1 MVEFMNE
8 VLKQKADLMV
18 NNYNVLKSNFK
29 WDTNLFKHFGAMVY
43 ATKDK
48 RIDAERLEEVKRFI
62 NDETSWT
69 SYFRGTN
76 KFIIASLLS
85 LEENYGEFFRRMT
98 EVYERMKDKGLK
110 RSVQLPTAA
119 YTITK
124 EVPKDQW
131 DEKIDRMIQ
140 FYDKMK
146 ENHFWITSADDYVFA
161 AVLGSTDLNVSETT
175 YNMERCYNYLNNEGF
190 YKGNYLQTL
199 SHILAIGEETVEEK
213 CSKAVKLHNRLKE
226 QGCKL
231 QYHGMATLGLLA
243 LVTSD
248 VDSMVRD
255 IKEVYDYINSKDGYG
270 FWSLD
275 KNMRTML
282 AASIV
287 SDFYVDEAKR
297 GVMQVALGNS
307 ITAIIIAQQQAAVAA
322 ACAASAAAASSS
334 SS

>member
-1 MVEFMNE
+1 MNP
-8 VLKQKADLMV
+8 VLKEKADLMV
-18 NNYNVLKSNFK
+18 ENFYELKSNFK
-29 WDTNLFKHFGAMVY
+29 WDTNLFKHFAAMVY
-43 ATKDK
+43 ST
-48 RIDAERLEEVKRFI
+48 RGRRLNSERLQEVKQFI

-85 LEENYGEFFRRMT
+85 LEENYAEFFRKMT
-98 EVYERMKDKGLK
+98 EVYDRMREKGLR
-110 RSVQLPTAA
+110 RSVQLPMAA

-124 EVPKDQW
+124 EVPRDQW
-131 DEKIDRMIQ
+131 DEKIDRMLQ
-140 FYDKMK
+140 FYNKMK
-146 ENHFWITSADDYVFA
+146 ENHFWITSSDDYVFA
-161 AVLGSTDLNVSETT
+161 AVLASTDLNVSETT
-175 YNMERCYNYLNNEGF
+175 YNMERCYSYLNNEGF

-213 CSKAVKLHNRLKE
+213 CSKAVKLHNSLKE
-226 QGCKL
+226 LGCKL

-243 LVTSD
+243 LVSTD
-248 VDSMVRD
+248 VDSMTRD
-255 IKEVYDYINSKDGYG
+255 IKDVYEYIYSKDGYG

-282 AASIV
+282 AATIV

-322 ACAASAAAASSS
+322 ACAASTAAASSS